1 MVLFC
6 IFCLCAGATSQLQ
19 FVNEIAHSLLDLA
32 QRQIP
37 PAEELPA
44 DHLDTTDSV
53 ILITTSTATNTTI
66 TTASTTTTITSTTTT
81 TTTTT
86 AVSIQ
91 SKAGKKQESFFRW
104 YYQTNNLFEKRKNF
118 NYYNQSNQILLKFL

>member
-1 MVLFC
+1 MPLFC

-86 AVSIQ
+86 TAVSIQ
-91 SKAGKKQESFFRW
+91 SKAGKKRGLSSDGIIKQIIC
-104 YYQTNNLFEKRKNF
+104 LKREITITD
-118 NYYNQSNQILLKFL
+118 NQSNQILLKFL